1 MAYPNA
7 LHDGTVTWWP
17 PKNFDEERLSEPL
30 HLFGRRGKSS
40 FLYLG
45 RLAYVGPIDEAGGA
59 APGGLILRLVD
70 GEELERRAADGD
82 AQPGLLA
89 LLDAAAVNV

>member
-1 MAYPNA
+1 M
-7 LHDGTVTWWP
+7 
-17 PKNFDEERLSEPL
+17 ERLREPL

-45 RLAYVGPIDEAGGA
+45 RLSYVGPLEDAGT

-70 GEELERRAADGD
+70 AEELERRADDGD
-82 AQPGLLA
+82 AQPGLRA
-89 LLDAAAVNV
+89 LLDAAAAVVV